1 MKQQPQQS
9 RVIGARKQQAKQK
22 LWTSIL
28 PTKYKNYF
36 YSLILIISSPAT
48 FSQEISNEVL
58 AIGQIE
64 NNQEQDLQNSKLKL
78 QDLKLQI
85 AGNMC
90 LQSVGEHNVQL
101 VNGSNIRIKI
111 PVASKIDNLT
121 DSGIIT
127 RGSCTFALPLKAKDG
142 YKIIALNA
150 KMAAQIKLKGHGLT
164 REAVTRANTQVEIF
178 QAGSKGEVLKLEVEG
193 ISQNQNVRKVLGIEE
208 VVTETSC
215 GGSMILRGNIAT
227 TIIGKTSTKA
237 YNSDLY
243 VDLIQVPCE

>member
-1 MKQQPQQS
+1 MKQKLQQS
-9 RVIGARKQQAKQK
+9 RVIGAGQQQVRQK
-22 LWTSIL
+22 LWISIF
-28 PTKYKNYF
+28 PTKYKNYL
-36 YSLILIISSPAT
+36 YSLVLIISSPAT
-48 FSQEISNEVL
+48 FSIEKSNEVP
-58 AIGQIE
+58 ATGQIE

-90 LQSVGEHNVQL
+90 LQNVGEHNVQL
-101 VNGSNIRIKI
+101 VHGSNIRIKI

-142 YKIIALNA
+142 HKIIVLNV
-150 KMAAQIKLKGHGLT
+150 KLAAQLKLNGHGLT
-164 REAVTRANTQVEIF
+164 REVVTRANTQVELF
-178 QAGSKGEVLKLEVEG
+178 QAGSKGEILKLEVEG
-193 ISQNQNVRKVLGIEE
+193 VSQNQNVRKILAIED

-227 TIIGKTSTKA
+227 TIIGKTATKA

-243 VDLIQVPCE
+243 MDLIQIPCE